1 MISSWKDNVMLLEV
15 IVLVLHSVVEALLD
29 FHQRNF
35 NFGKVLTAFSQS
47 SSGTNFKICLAQCSI
62 KVVSGGGRI
71 SIIISRL
78 ASLPSEREIN
88 CSGSWTN
95 KIHFAV

>member
-1 MISSWKDNVMLLEV
+1 MIPSWKDNVMLLEV

-78 ASLPSEREIN
+78 ASLPSE
-88 CSGSWTN
+88 
-95 KIHFAV
+95 